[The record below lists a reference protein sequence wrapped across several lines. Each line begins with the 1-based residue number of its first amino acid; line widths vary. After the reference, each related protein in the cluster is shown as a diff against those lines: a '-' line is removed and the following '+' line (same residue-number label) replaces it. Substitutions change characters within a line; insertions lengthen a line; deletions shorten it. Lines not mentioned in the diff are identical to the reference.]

1 MDQLGW
7 LDDAQ
12 RKALEPW
19 RASILLSVK
28 GQPVGSRR
36 AVFDLQRH

>member
-12 RKALEPW
+12 RQALKPW
-19 RASILLSVK
+19 QAEAILSVK
-28 GQPVGSRR
+28 GQVVGSRR
-36 AVFDLQRH
+36 AAFQLERA